1 MAWVQCS
8 KLSFMRVGY
17 RGTVKQSPTLYWP
30 PLLLMHLRLWLTSGL
45 QVCTADLSPAFYV
58 VFWGFFC
65 ELSSRIHN
73 AFFTVLLSVSSSHFC
88 THIWELP
95 WPNCGILLWVLLN
108 LITFLWTHFSSSYR
122 ITAWLVLEGT
132 LKRLKCLSVFKR
144 LGTSATILGSL
155 FQCSTIFTVKKC
167 FPVPSLNLS
176 WNSFVPL
183 FHFLSLV
190 PRSGA
195 QHLPLLPLFRELQE
209 AIRSSLRQPLFV
221 QNTQPKRPQPL
232 FTGHVLQPLLPPSS
246 HIYCGAQNFT

>member
-1 MAWVQCS
+1 MVDIWAASVHCWLKSSFLCS
-8 KLSFMRVGY
+8 FL
-17 RGTVKQSPTLYWP
+17 
-30 PLLLMHLRLWLTSGL
+30 
-45 QVCTADLSPAFYV
+45 
-58 VFWGFFC
+58 GFFC

-155 FQCSTIFTVKKC
+155 FQCSTIFTVKEC
-167 FPVPSLNLS
+167 FPMPSLNLLEQLCTTL
-176 WNSFVPL
+176 SF
-183 FHFLSLV
+183 SIIG
-190 PRSGA
+190 S
-195 QHLPLLPLFRELQE
+195 QE
-209 AIRSSLRQPLFV
+209 WSSAPPSASSLQGAAGSNKVISQAASFCPEHTAQASSTSLYRTCLTTFV
-221 QNTQPKRPQPL
+221 ASL
-232 FTGHVLQPLLPPSS
+232 
-246 HIYCGAQNFT
+246 